1 MLFKTNIISR
11 KKKEIKLCSKMF
23 KSKNKT
29 KNKHSYLINTRE
41 RLDKNKKKKSK
52 RHFDYIILYK
62 EL

>member
-29 KNKHSYLINTRE
+29 KNKQIQL
-41 RLDKNKKKKSK
+41 LDKHSRETGQK
-52 RHFDYIILYK
+52 
-62 EL
+62 